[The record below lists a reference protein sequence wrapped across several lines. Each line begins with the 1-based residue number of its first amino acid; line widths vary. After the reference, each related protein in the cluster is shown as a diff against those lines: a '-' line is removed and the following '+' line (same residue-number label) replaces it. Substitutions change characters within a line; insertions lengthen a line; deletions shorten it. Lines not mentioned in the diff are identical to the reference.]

1 MDPRCAGFVI
11 LRLKVTTEFLI
22 LHQWKPAAPGIT
34 FTPLN
39 LKKKKMKKIITTIKT
54 VAALY
59 IAAATLAFTSCSN
72 NSGSLQAKV
81 DSLQNELKKFTDEKA
96 LTEMRIA
103 KFDSLDFDF
112 YSNQK
117 WDMFTHNHADN
128 IKVYYPD
135 GSITT
140 GLFPQHI
147 DQLKPMFVFAPDT
160 KINTH
165 PVKFGSGDYTCVI
178 GEMEGT
184 FSQPM
189 PIGNGK
195 TIPPTGKHFKLAMT
209 TVGHWGADG
218 KMSEEFLFWDNQSFM
233 KQIGLAQ

>member
-1 MDPRCAGFVI
+1 
-11 LRLKVTTEFLI
+11 
-22 LHQWKPAAPGIT
+22 
-34 FTPLN
+34 
-39 LKKKKMKKIITTIKT
+39 MKKETTPR
-54 VAALY
+54 AL
-59 IAAATLAFTSCSN
+59 AVLFVMATTLTLTSCTN
-72 NSGSLQAKV
+72 NGGNSSSLQAKV

-117 WDMFTHNHADN
+117 WEQFNHSHADN

-140 GLFPQHI
+140 GLYPQHI
-147 DQLKPMFVFAPDT
+147 DQLKPMFAFAPDT
-160 KINTH
+160 KIKTH

-184 FSQPM
+184 FSKPM
-189 PIGNGK
+189 AIGNGK
-195 TIPPTGKHFKLAMT
+195 TIPPTGKHFKLSMT
-209 TVGHWGADG
+209 TVGLWGADG
-218 KMSEEFLFWDNQSFM
+218 KMSEEFLFWDNQAFM

>member
-1 MDPRCAGFVI
+1 MKRTIDKL
-11 LRLKVTTEFLI
+11 LRAI
-22 LHQWKPAAPGIT
+22 
-34 FTPLN
+34 
-39 LKKKKMKKIITTIKT
+39 
-54 VAALY
+54 
-59 IAAATLAFTSCSN
+59 LAFCMGAFMISFIGCSGN
-72 NSGSLQAKV
+72 DSSVSKDMQAKV

-96 LTEMRIA
+96 RTELLLA
-103 KFDSLDFDF
+103 KFDTLDFEF

-140 GLFPQHI
+140 GLYPQHI
-147 DQLKPMFVFAPDT
+147 DQIKPMFVFAPDT
-160 KINTH
+160 KIKTH
-165 PVKFGSGDYTCVI
+165 PVRFGSGDWTCVI

-184 FSQPM
+184 FSKPM

-195 TIPPTGKHFKLAMT
+195 TIPPTGKHFKLGMT

-218 KMSEEFLFWDNQSFM
+218 KMTEEYLFWDNQSFM
-233 KQIGLAQ
+233 KQIGLAK